1 MSPPAYTYFTYLA
14 AHVAGQHRQR
24 VVRQVCRTWLG
35 WVLSALEGLE
45 VLVRGHRAR
54 LVLVLGLASGL
65 GC

>member
-45 VLVRGHRAR
+45 VLVRGI
-54 LVLVLGLASGL
+54 GL
-65 GC
+65 G